1 MVRHDSGAAGTV
13 IVAFVLGAVTG
24 AAVALLMAPATGEEM
39 RRMLGE
45 KAREGRDRANEAAQQ
60 GREFLNR
67 QRDHL
72 NTAVERGRDAYRQ
85 ARGGADVGDA
95 PAGGGDTL

>member
-1 MVRHDSGAAGTV
+1 MARDDGTVAGTM

-24 AAVALLMAPATGEEM
+24 AAVALLMAPASGEET

-45 KAREGRDRANEAAQQ
+45 KAREGRDRAEEAARQ

-67 QRDHL
+67 QRD
-72 NTAVERGRDAYRQ
+72 TFSSAIERGREAYNQ
-85 ARGGADVGDA
+85 ARGTTTPPTPGT
-95 PAGGGDTL
+95 PDTL